1 MPHPRS
7 ALFKRLLAVLLLAAF
22 PASAV
27 IRSPA
32 LDAPA
37 DTLELLPGEARD
49 FRFRRLA
56 GHDLHQAGLILGLA
70 SVPVILLA
78 PWAADRLGADSPV
91 GDSEDAFFLLTYAA
105 LPTAASMMAAGNLV
119 YAGAARYHPER
130 DLAITRSPLPLIAFG
145 LAAGKIF
152 YLAANRDL
160 PGSGS
165 VEKGVVYAFAFTE
178 LLTMPALR
186 GQFRAAS
193 VFLDQV
199 RLRVTGGPA
208 AAGLTLEFAI
218 R

>member
-1 MPHPRS
+1 MPH
-7 ALFKRLLAVLLLAAF
+7 LCLLVLLLAVV

-37 DTLELLPGEARD
+37 DTLDLLPGEAQD

-56 GHDLHQAGLILGLA
+56 GHDLHQAGLILGLT
-70 SVPVILLA
+70 SIPVLLLA
-78 PWAADRLGADSPV
+78 PWAADQMGADSPV
-91 GDSEDAFFLLTYAA
+91 GDPQDAFFLLTYAA
-105 LPTAASMMAAGNLV
+105 LPAAASLMAAGNLV
-119 YAGAARYHPER
+119 YAGAARYHPDR

-152 YLAANRDL
+152 YLAAHRDL
-160 PGSGS
+160 PGGGN
-165 VEKGVVYAFAFTE
+165 VEKGFVYAFAFTE
-178 LLTMPALR
+178 ALTMPALR

-193 VFLDQV
+193 AFLDQV
-199 RLRVTGGPA
+199 RLRVAGGPS
-208 AAGLTLEFAI
+208 AAGLVLEFAI

>member
-1 MPHPRS
+1 MPCIY
-7 ALFKRLLAVLLLAAF
+7 LLAAILLAAV

-37 DTLELLPGEARD
+37 DTLDLLPGEAQD

-70 SVPVILLA
+70 SVPVLLLA
-78 PWAADRLGADSPV
+78 PWAAEQMDAESPV

-105 LPTAASMMAAGNLV
+105 LPAAAAMMGAGNLV
-119 YAGAARYHPER
+119 YAGAARYHPDR

-160 PGSGS
+160 PGSG
-165 VEKGVVYAFAFTE
+165 VEKGVVFAFAFTE
-178 LLTMPALR
+178 LITMPALR

-193 VFLDQV
+193 AFLDQV
-199 RLRVTGGPA
+199 KLRVAGGPSA
-208 AAGLTLEFAI
+208 TGLAVEFAF

>member
-1 MPHPRS
+1 MPRS
-7 ALFKRLLAVLLLAAF
+7 RLVYPLLALLSAAL

-37 DTLELLPGEARD
+37 DTLDLLPGEAKD

-56 GHDLHQAGLILGLA
+56 GHDLHQAGLVLGLA
-70 SVPVILLA
+70 SVPVLLLA
-78 PWAADRLGADSPV
+78 PWAAEQMGAESPV
-91 GDSEDAFFLLTYAA
+91 GDTEDAFFLLAYAA
-105 LPTAASMMAAGNLV
+105 LPAAASVMAAGNLV

-130 DLAITRSPLPLIAFG
+130 DLAITRSPLPLVAFG

-152 YLAANRDL
+152 YLAAHRDL

-165 VEKGVVYAFAFTE
+165 VEKGVVYALAFTE

-186 GQFRAAS
+186 SRFRAAS

-199 RLRVTGGPA
+199 RIRVAGGQE
-208 AAGLTLEFAI
+208 AAGLALEF
-218 R
+218 RLP